1 MSNHQD
7 DAKTNLPYE
16 EELTTDLDDETTDRP
31 RGVPLHTKII
41 IGLIFGTIA
50 GLVVNRIFGGNNS

>member
-31 RGVPLHTKII
+31 GGVPLHTKII